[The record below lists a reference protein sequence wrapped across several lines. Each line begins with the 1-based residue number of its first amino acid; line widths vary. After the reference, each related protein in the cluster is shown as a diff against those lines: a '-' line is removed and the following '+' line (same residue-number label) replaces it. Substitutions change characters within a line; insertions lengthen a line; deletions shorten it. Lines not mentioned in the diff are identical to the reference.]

1 MSNFNLWLLL
11 AGLITVFS
19 CIVTGYKPY
28 KNSSLLKIAP
38 GNADFA
44 FRFYHQLAVE
54 ATNKNIIFSPLSIST
69 AFALLSLGAKNT
81 TLSQLLSGLGFNQ
94 TEISEQEIHA
104 GFRHLLH
111 MLNHL
116 GADIELSIGNA
127 LFTHEQFKLLKK
139 FLADAKHFYQSDVF
153 PTNFKNLVEAKKKIN
168 SYIEEKTHGKLVDVV
183 KGLDP
188 DVIMVL
194 VNYIFLKAYWEN
206 PFNSENTQEDDFFVD
221 EETKVTVSMMNKDSN
236 FKSYYDKDLS
246 CEVVQLPYKGN
257 LSALFILPEQGKL
270 KLVEDALR
278 ADVVSKWLH
287 SLEIR
292 RLAFYLPRFS
302 LTGSYDIGE
311 IFKKLGVTQ
320 LFTDHA
326 DLSGISQK
334 PNLKVS
340 KFVISVENPFNSEN
354 TQEDDFFV
362 DEETKVTIS
371 MMNKDSNFKS
381 YYDKDLSCEVVQLPY
396 KGNLLA
402 LFILPE
408 H

>member
-1 MSNFNLWLLL
+1 MANFNLWLLF

-19 CIVTGYKPY
+19 CIVTGDKLP
-28 KNSSLLKIAP
+28 KNSSALKIAA

-69 AFALLSLGAKNT
+69 AFALLSLGAKTT

-94 TEISEQEIHA
+94 TEISGQEIHA

-111 MLNHL
+111 VLNHP
-116 GADIELSIGNA
+116 GAEIELSIGNA

-139 FLADAKHFYQSDVF
+139 FLADAKKFYHSDIF
-153 PTNFKNLVEAKKKIN
+153 PTNFKKLDEAKKKIN

-183 KGLDP
+183 KSLDP

-206 PFNSENTQEDDFFVD
+206 PFNSENTQEDDFFID
-221 EETKVTVSMMNKDSN
+221 EQTKVKVSMMNKDSQ
-236 FKSYYDKDLS
+236 FKSYYDEDLS
-246 CEVVQLPYKGN
+246 CQVVRLPYKGS

-270 KLVEDALR
+270 KLVEDAFR

-292 RLAFYLPRFS
+292 RIDLYLPRFS
-302 LTGSYDIGE
+302 LTGSYDVGE
-311 IFKKLGVTQ
+311 IFKKLGVTE
-320 LFTDHA
+320 LFTNHA
-326 DLSGISQK
+326 DLSGISRQR
-334 PNLKVS
+334 NLKVS
-340 KFVISVENPFNSEN
+340 KAIHEAYLNVHENGTEAAATTVVEIVLTSLPPVVRFNRPFLLLIYDPPTKSIL
-354 TQEDDFFV
+354 FMG
-362 DEETKVTIS
+362 KVT
-371 MMNKDSNFKS
+371 NPNEK
-381 YYDKDLSCEVVQLPY
+381 
-396 KGNLLA
+396 
-402 LFILPE
+402 
-408 H
+408 